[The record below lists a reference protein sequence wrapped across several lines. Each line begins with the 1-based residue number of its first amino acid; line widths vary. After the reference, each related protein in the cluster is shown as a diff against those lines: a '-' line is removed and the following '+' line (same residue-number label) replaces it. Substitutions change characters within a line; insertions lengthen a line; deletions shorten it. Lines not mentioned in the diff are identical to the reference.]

1 MFVVDVLTFGCT
13 RCNSGG
19 TGVALAY
26 QPEIQVMQFTGLK
39 DKNGKEI
46 YEGDV
51 VQTRFADTDL
61 VGTIKYADK
70 WARFYFAA
78 PNKHGCPIAF
88 EPETVF
94 CWYYGED
101 DEEGT
106 SICEII
112 GNIYENPELINE

>member
-1 MFVVDVLTFGCT
+1 MRTLKFRQRVNGRFHYWGFLVKSEFVGPINPTDP
-13 RCNSGG
+13 SD
-19 TGVALAY
+19 
-26 QPEIQVMQFTGLK
+26 QFTGLS

-51 VQTRFADTDL
+51 VKTRFADTDL

-78 PNKHGCPIAF
+78 PNKYGCPIAF

-106 SICEII
+106 SICEVI
-112 GNIYENPELINE
+112 GNIYENAG